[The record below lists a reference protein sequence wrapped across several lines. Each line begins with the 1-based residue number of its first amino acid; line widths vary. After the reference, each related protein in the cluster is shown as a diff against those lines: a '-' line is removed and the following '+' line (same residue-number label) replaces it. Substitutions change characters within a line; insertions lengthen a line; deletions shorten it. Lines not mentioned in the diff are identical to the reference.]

1 MERMI
6 SQNRVEVIPSDFIMK
21 CVKSN
26 LFVIKG
32 LRKRCGMSQ
41 PMSRRDCAITPNAH
55 AEAQAVVGEE
65 IGRSK
70 QCAHFASTSEL
81 SDDPIRCAG
90 VSRNA
95 RCACTL

>member
-1 MERMI
+1 MERII

-32 LRKRCGMSQ
+32 LRKRCGMS
-41 PMSRRDCAITPNAH
+41 RRDCNANAH
-55 AEAQAVVGEE
+55 AEAVVGEE

-70 QCAHFASTSEL
+70 QSAHFASTSEL

>member
-32 LRKRCGMSQ
+32 CGKRCGMS
-41 PMSRRDCAITPNAH
+41 RRDCNANARTPRLSL
-55 AEAQAVVGEE
+55 VKR
-65 IGRSK
+65 GRSK
-70 QCAHFASTSEL
+70 QYAHTSQAPL
-81 SDDPIRCAG
+81 S
-90 VSRNA
+90 
-95 RCACTL
+95 

>member
-21 CVKSN
+21 MREVK
-26 LFVIKG
+26 LVRYQR
-32 LRKRCGMSQ
+32 LRKTLWNEPPRLQ
-41 PMSRRDCAITPNAH
+41 RQRAH
-55 AEAQAVVGEE
+55 AEAVVGEE
-65 IGRSK
+65 RQVK
-70 QCAHFASTSEL
+70 AVCAHFASTSEL
-81 SDDPIRCAG
+81 SDDPTRCAG

>member
-1 MERMI
+1 MERII
-6 SQNRVEVIPSDFIMK
+6 SQNRVEVIPSDFIM
-21 CVKSN
+21 KSN

-32 LRKRCGMSQ
+32 LRKRCGMS
-41 PMSRRDCAITPNAH
+41 RRDCNANAH
-55 AEAQAVVGEE
+55 AEAVVGEE

-70 QCAHFASTSEL
+70 QSAHFASTSEL